1 MTKHKLYQNPLPF
14 IYVADPSNDRN
25 TPTPGSQNLPEMR
38 TIPSDS
44 RLHPLSES
52 NYPPEL
58 HKSLQHGDKGTRE
71 SRGNREHS
79 RLPKE
84 HHTWNGH
91 GNYNSLSNRR
101 HRSPERRRT
110 QEPEKKVTENP
121 VLKLG
126 QQLLKKMDLQSSKK
140 VDHQPRMRTENG
152 LHHSNHRS
160 PEKRHSGA
168 ENADGTWDKRQGRRR
183 ERSPERRREESSP
196 PRRRRSLDRHEDTR
210 RSPERKRNYSPER
223 TRAKSTDR
231 RRERSPERRR
241 DRSPDRRYTD
251 DKFWQQI
258 KEGNTIQ
265 SSSSRGSRQP
275 PEPKRRPYKEN
286 HKDLSI

>member
-1 MTKHKLYQNPLPF
+1 
-14 IYVADPSNDRN
+14 
-25 TPTPGSQNLPEMR
+25 MR

-79 RLPKE
+79 RLPNE

-91 GNYNSLSNRR
+91 GNYSSLSNRR

-168 ENADGTWDKRQGRRR
+168 ENADSTWDKRQGRRR

-241 DRSPDRRYTD
+241 DRSPNRRYTD

>member
-14 IYVADPSNDRN
+14 VYVADPSNDRN
-25 TPTPGSQNLPEMR
+25 TPTSGSQNLPEMR
-38 TIPSDS
+38 TMPSDS

-58 HKSLQHGDKGTRE
+58 HKSLQHGDKRTRE

-79 RLPKE
+79 RLPNE

-121 VLKLG
+121 VL
-126 QQLLKKMDLQSSKK
+126 
-140 VDHQPRMRTENG
+140 N
-152 LHHSNHRS
+152 NHRS

-168 ENADGTWDKRQGRRR
+168 GNADDTWDGGQERRR
-183 ERSPERRREESSP
+183 ARSPERRREDSSL

-241 DRSPDRRYTD
+241 DRSPEKRYTD

-258 KEGNTIQ
+258 KEGNTVQ

-275 PEPKRRPYKEN
+275 PEPKRRPYREN
-286 HKDLSI
+286 HNDLSI